1 MIGSGSLYPVNLKI
15 AGRHCLVVGGGMV
28 AARKVESLLFCGARI
43 VVVSPDAVAAIQRLA
58 EGDRIHW
65 QRRPY
70 RTGDLDG
77 VFLAIA
83 ATDRP
88 EVQRQIAD
96 DAANLPV
103 LLNSVDDPSICDF
116 QVPSQLRRGELL
128 ITISTGGAS
137 PAFSRQIRERL
148 EAEFGWEYGPVVDL
162 LGRLRVLVV
171 GAEGGSEANATLF
184 RHILTLDLA
193 EMVRQEAWD
202 SLLIQLQGVLPAH
215 LDPTATVSE
224 WRQLWAG

>member
-1 MIGSGSLYPVNLKI
+1 MSGSGSFYPVNLRI
-15 AGRHCLVVGGGMV
+15 AGRRCLVVGGGVV
-28 AARKVESLLFCGARI
+28 AARKVESLLFCGGRI
-43 VVVSPDAVAAIQRLA
+43 VVVSPDAVEAIHRLA
-58 EGDRIHW
+58 EVDRISW

-96 DAANLPV
+96 DAASLPV
-103 LLNSVDDPSICDF
+103 LLNSVDDPSVCDF

-148 EAEFGWEYGPVVDL
+148 ETEFGREYGAVVDL

-171 GAEGGSEANATLF
+171 GMDGGSEGNAALF
-184 RHILTLDLA
+184 RRIMTLDLA
-193 EMVRQEAWD
+193 EMVQREAWD
-202 SLLIQLQGVLPAH
+202 SLLEQLRGILPAH
-215 LDPTATVSE
+215 LDPTTAVSE
-224 WRQLWAG
+224 CRERWAG